1 MLKLDM
7 STIIDT
13 MAEVSK
19 LTKIAETTV
28 MVKITKF
35 VFGQDSY
42 RQFKLQDCGNYILE
56 TLLLFIKEIAKVTKI
71 AEMESMPEITE
82 MVTFVKIVE
91 SWQKGLKQ
99 AGAEL
104 GQAQLKLRLDF
115 NQIQFTFGF
124 SLFDLVE
131 LVSWALYFKLD

>member
-1 MLKLDM
+1 
-7 STIIDT
+7 
-13 MAEVSK
+13 
-19 LTKIAETTV
+19 

-56 TLLLFIKEIAKVTKI
+56 TLLLFIKKIAKVTKI
-71 AEMESMPEITE
+71 AEMDSIPDITE
-82 MVTFVKIVE
+82 MVIFVKIVE

-104 GQAQLKLRLDF
+104 GQAQLKL
-115 NQIQFTFGF
+115 
-124 SLFDLVE
+124 
-131 LVSWALYFKLD
+131 